1 LVELLASVNYTGKS
15 SIEIGI
21 KVLAENI
28 CTQEVRHANSCIF
41 TMVAVDDDRN
51 PVLVPQLRPFS
62 PDERR
67 LHAAAEMRKRIRQE
81 FEERYS
87 EIKTGTLA

>member
-1 LVELLASVNYTGKS
+1 
-15 SIEIGI
+15 
-21 KVLAENI
+21 
-28 CTQEVRHANSCIF
+28 
-41 TMVAVDDDRN
+41 MVAVDDDRN

>member
-1 LVELLASVNYTGKS
+1 MEV
-15 SIEIGI
+15 GI

-28 CTQEVRHANSCIF
+28 RTQEVRHANSCFF
-41 TMVAVDDDRN
+41 TMVAIDDDRK

-67 LHAAAEMRKRIRQE
+67 RHSAAETRKRIRQE

-87 EIKTGTLA
+87 SIKTTALA